1 MQNNDERSRDA
12 IVTIDEDCFPQIVIN
27 LADNAVKFQRR
38 YPQPGAEFLVPCRS
52 CRLTLLLHCR
62 QGIARDPQMGEGA
75 WPVVLIVA
83 AVIVYVVA
91 QVVFY
96 VRKSRQQWREVDKSK
111 LRKWEDDEW

>member
-1 MQNNDERSRDA
+1 M
-12 IVTIDEDCFPQIVIN
+12 
-27 LADNAVKFQRR
+27 
-38 YPQPGAEFLVPCRS
+38 VPCRS
-52 CRLTLLLHCR
+52 HRLTACYTVA
-62 QGIARDPQMGEGA
+62 GEPQWGPKMGEGA
-75 WPVVLIVA
+75 WPVILIVA

>member
-1 MQNNDERSRDA
+1 
-12 IVTIDEDCFPQIVIN
+12 
-27 LADNAVKFQRR
+27 
-38 YPQPGAEFLVPCRS
+38 
-52 CRLTLLLHCR
+52 
-62 QGIARDPQMGEGA
+62 MGEGA
-75 WPVVLIVA
+75 WPLVLIVA